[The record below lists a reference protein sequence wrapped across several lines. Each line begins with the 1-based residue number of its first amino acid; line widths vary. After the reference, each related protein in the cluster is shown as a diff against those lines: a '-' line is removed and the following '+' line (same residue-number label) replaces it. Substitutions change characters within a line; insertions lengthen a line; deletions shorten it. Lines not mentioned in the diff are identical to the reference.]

1 MPIGIHLDWI
11 REPSAISMPILI
23 FNKPRYTQIMII
35 IDDIQTIRKKDPA
48 ARSVLEILLCYPG
61 LHAMWLHRIAHFL
74 WRLNLKLIARFISH
88 LARFLTGIEIH
99 PGAQIASRVFI
110 DHGMGVV
117 IGETAIIEEEVLIYQ
132 GVVLGGTHLEKRK
145 RHPTIRKGAVIGAGA
160 IVLGD
165 IEIGE
170 SARVGSGSVVVKSV
184 PPGKTVVGI
193 PGHIVGE
200 AAGVENL
207 EHEKISD
214 PVLTMMVNKLN
225 ILEEKLNLPKS
236 KQSDLQDYLPH

>member
-1 MPIGIHLDWI
+1 
-11 REPSAISMPILI
+11 
-23 FNKPRYTQIMII
+23 MII

-170 SARVGSGSVVVKSV
+170 L
-184 PPGKTVVGI
+184 I
-193 PGHIVGE
+193 H
-200 AAGVENL
+200 L
-207 EHEKISD
+207 
-214 PVLTMMVNKLN
+214 M
-225 ILEEKLNLPKS
+225 
-236 KQSDLQDYLPH
+236 

>member
-1 MPIGIHLDWI
+1 
-11 REPSAISMPILI
+11 
-23 FNKPRYTQIMII
+23 MII
-35 IDDIQTIRKKDPA
+35 LDDIQTIRKKDPA

-74 WRLNLKLIARFISH
+74 WRLNLKLVARFISH
-88 LARFLTGIEIH
+88 LTRFFTGIEIH

-145 RHPTIRKGAVIGAGA
+145 RHPTIRRGAVIGAGA

-200 AAGVENL
+200 AGGVEKL
-207 EHEKISD
+207 EHEKITD
-214 PVLTMMVNKLN
+214 PVLALMVKKMNV
-225 ILEEKLNLPKS
+225 LEEKLNLPKT
-236 KQSDLQDYLPH
+236 QMSDIQDFLPH

>member
-1 MPIGIHLDWI
+1 
-11 REPSAISMPILI
+11 
-23 FNKPRYTQIMII
+23 MII
-35 IDDIQTIRKKDPA
+35 LDDIQTIRKKDPA

-88 LARFLTGIEIH
+88 IARFLTGIEIH

-170 SARVGSGSVVVKSV
+170 YARVGSGSVVVKPV
-184 PPGKTVVGI
+184 PAGKTAVGI

-200 AAGVENL
+200 ASGVEKL
-207 EHEKISD
+207 EHEKIAD
-214 PVLTMMVNKLN
+214 PVLALMVKKLN
-225 ILEEKLNLPKS
+225 VLEEKLNLPKT
-236 KQSDLQDYLPH
+236 QFSDLQEK

>member
-1 MPIGIHLDWI
+1 
-11 REPSAISMPILI
+11 
-23 FNKPRYTQIMII
+23 
-35 IDDIQTIRKKDPA
+35 
-48 ARSVLEILLCYPG
+48 
-61 LHAMWLHRIAHFL
+61 MWLHRIAHFL

-88 LARFLTGIEIH
+88 IARFLTGIEIH

-170 SARVGSGSVVVKSV
+170 YARVGSGSVVVKPV
-184 PPGKTVVGI
+184 PAGKTAVGI

-200 AAGVENL
+200 ASGVEKL
-207 EHEKISD
+207 EHEKIAD
-214 PVLTMMVNKLN
+214 PVLALMVKKLN
-225 ILEEKLNLPKS
+225 VLEEKLNLPKT
-236 KQSDLQDYLPH
+236 QFSDLQET